1 MQLSSPRPPLHF
13 SPREP
18 GAGGGREARAPV
30 GRGAAP
36 CAGKQPIGVQQV
48 AGRRRGK
55 DLGAGR
61 GEAAKGRGEGGRSAA
76 PWELLAGLCDL

>member
-61 GEAAKGRGEGGRSAA
+61 GSQG
-76 PWELLAGLCDL
+76 AG